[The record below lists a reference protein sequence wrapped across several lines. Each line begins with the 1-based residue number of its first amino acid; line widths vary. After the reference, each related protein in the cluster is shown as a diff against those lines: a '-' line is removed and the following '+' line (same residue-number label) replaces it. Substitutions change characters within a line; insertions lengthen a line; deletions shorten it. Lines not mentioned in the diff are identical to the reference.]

1 MLLRLLAVIGAGAI
15 AVFVILAVSTLYVVE
30 GEGIQQATLP
40 SPAAEMR
47 DQLRRSATPAPV
59 RPASPGQEP
68 LTLPVA
74 AAPSPATAAPATV
87 PPAQTPPSR
96 LTTPGSDP
104 TSAAATDTLLLGQD
118 DADRTGSVNPLPTP
132 RVAPAPPAVARQT
145 IEARP
150 PAAERPAT
158 KREAKAKPRA
168 PRATEVREKPQE
180 TRRKERRGAA
190 NCQTYR
196 TYNAKTR
203 TYRSFDGRIRSC
215 P

>member
-30 GEGIQQATLP
+30 GEGIQQSTLP

-59 RPASPGQEP
+59 RPAARSQEP

-74 AAPSPATAAPATV
+74 AAPAPV
-87 PPAQTPPSR
+87 PPAPTAPSQPPTLVIAPTTTANADTTPPAEEDS
-96 LTTPGSDP
+96 
-104 TSAAATDTLLLGQD
+104 
-118 DADRTGSVNPLPTP
+118 DRTGSVNPVPTP
-132 RVAPAPPAVARQT
+132 RVPPPPPAAAPATVEAKPAA
-145 IEARP
+145 
-150 PAAERPAT
+150 AAERPAR
-158 KREAKAKPRA
+158 REAKAK

-203 TYRSFDGRIRSC
+203 TYRGYDGRIRSC